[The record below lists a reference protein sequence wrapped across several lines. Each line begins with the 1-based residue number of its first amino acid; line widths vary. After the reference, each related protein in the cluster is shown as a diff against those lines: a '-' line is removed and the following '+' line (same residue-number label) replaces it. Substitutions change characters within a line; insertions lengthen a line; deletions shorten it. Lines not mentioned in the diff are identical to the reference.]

1 MTDGNPLQHGFGVS
15 SGNDQNRKHDV
26 LDRQLDAALAKYA
39 AVEPRTGLEERVL
52 ASLRLANLRIDQQ
65 HAARRSWWRWPAV
78 AALTAAIALTVSL
91 VWRSAESTH
100 RITVQHPPALAQTN
114 AAGTQVANDGRSG
127 SIPSPLKPV
136 RTLKQHTVSHAA
148 TAVAFAPKLDQFP
161 SPQPLS
167 EQETILARYV
177 TRFPEHAALIA
188 QARTE
193 ELRRD
198 SAEEIGEAGSAGQN
212 SKQRNK

>member
-1 MTDGNPLQHGFGVS
+1 MTDGNPLQHGF
-15 SGNDQNRKHDV
+15 NDQDPKHDA

-52 ASLRLANLRIDQQ
+52 ASLRLANLRIEQQ
-65 HAARRSWWRWPAV
+65 RAATRSWWRWPVV

-114 AAGTQVANDGRSG
+114 AAGTEVANEGRSG
-127 SIPSPLKPV
+127 SIPRPLKPV
-136 RTLKQHTVSHAA
+136 RTRKPHAVSHAV
-148 TAVAFAPKLDQFP
+148 TVVAFAPKLDQFP

-177 TRFPEHAALIA
+177 TKFPDHAALIA
-188 QARTE
+188 RARTE

-212 SKQRNK
+212 SQQRNK

>member
-1 MTDGNPLQHGFGVS
+1 MADTNPLQHGF
-15 SGNDQNRKHDV
+15 NDQNPKNDA

-39 AVEPRTGLEERVL
+39 EVEPRTGLEDRV
-52 ASLRLANLRIDQQ
+52 LANLRIERQR
-65 HAARRSWWRWPAV
+65 AAGRSWWRWPAV

-100 RITVQHPPALAQTN
+100 RITVQHPPAPAQTN

-127 SIPSPLKPV
+127 LIPRPVKPV
-136 RTLKQHTVSHAA
+136 RSLKPHAVSHAA

-198 SAEEIGEAGSAGQN
+198 SAEEIDEAGSAGQN
-212 SKQRNK
+212 SQQRNK

>member
-15 SGNDQNRKHDV
+15 SGNDQNSKHDV
-26 LDRQLDAALAKYA
+26 LDRQLDAALAKYS

-52 ASLRLANLRIDQQ
+52 ASLRLANLRIEQQ
-65 HAARRSWWRWPAV
+65 RSARRSWWRWPVV

-91 VWRSAESTH
+91 VWRLAESTH

-114 AAGTQVANDGRSG
+114 AAGTQVANNGRSG

-177 TRFPEHAALIA
+177 TRFPEHAALYA

-193 ELRRD
+193 ELQRD

-212 SKQRNK
+212 SKQRN